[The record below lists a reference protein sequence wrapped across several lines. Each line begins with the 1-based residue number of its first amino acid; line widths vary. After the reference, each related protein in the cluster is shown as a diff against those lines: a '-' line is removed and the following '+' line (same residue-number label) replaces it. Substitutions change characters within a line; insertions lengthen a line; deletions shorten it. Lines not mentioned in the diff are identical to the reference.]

1 MFFYCTYLNSY
12 IYQSGE
18 HLSIYITI
26 TIKLHVFSLSLQV
39 GGKILYATDDWFAVA
54 ENLLKVYMYSCT
66 TENVVYK
73 SSLILCILNV
83 LE

>member
-1 MFFYCTYLNSY
+1 M
-12 IYQSGE
+12 
-18 HLSIYITI
+18 YITI

-39 GGKILYATDDWFAVA
+39 GGTILYATDDWFAVA
-54 ENLLKVYMYSCT
+54 ENLLKVYMYTCT
-66 TENVVYK
+66 SEYVVYK